1 MVDFVFV
8 RRNQVLV
15 IAVDNAEEIAM
26 VFADL
31 QNVAE
36 IESKPEFFGNL
47 FHVVF
52 GNGYH
57 AVGEMKV
64 AG

>member
-1 MVDFVFV
+1 
-8 RRNQVLV
+8 
-15 IAVDNAEEIAM
+15 M

-36 IESKPEFFGNL
+36 IESKPKLFGNL